1 MDRGKKTYNDY
12 KKQSSRDVKSEECSR
27 DKNQNDDKNK
37 DGRSHSNKD
46 RGLRDYKNEKEIK
59 YEYGLQ
65 KNDKNNEKVEVKK
78 EEPSLVVSG
87 NLAKDT
93 NLYNGVVI
101 KYNEPVEA
109 RKPKKRW
116 RLYVFKGEEELP
128 FYPIH
133 RQSAYLFGR
142 ERKIA
147 DIPVDHPSCSKQH
160 AVFQYRLVSYKK
172 DDGSNG
178 RAIRPY
184 IIDLGSTNGTY
195 INNERIESQRY
206 YELREKDVIKFGF
219 SSREYVLLHED
230 SKAKDEYSD
239 KSNSDSSS
247 SSKEDDDKNVK
258 KPKPIKREFEVI
270 EQREDDSIKKRKTVD
285 YNYGEDDSGEED

>member
-1 MDRGKKTYNDY
+1 M
-12 KKQSSRDVKSEECSR
+12 
-27 DKNQNDDKNK
+27 
-37 DGRSHSNKD
+37 
-46 RGLRDYKNEKEIK
+46 
-59 YEYGLQ
+59 
-65 KNDKNNEKVEVKK
+65 
-78 EEPSLVVSG
+78 
-87 NLAKDT
+87 
-93 NLYNGVVI
+93 YNGVVI
-101 KYNEPVEA
+101 KYNEPIEA

-147 DIPVDHPSCSKQH
+147 GKRNFFLAIFSVKIVLDIPVDHPSCSKQH
-160 AVFQYRLVSYKK
+160 AVFQYRLVGYKK

-195 INNERIESQRY
+195 VNNERIESQRY

-247 SSKEDDDKNVK
+247 SSKEEDDDDKNVK

-270 EQREDDSIKKRKTVD
+270 EQREDDSKKRRKTVD